1 MLACLL
7 ALMMLGGLAVLF
19 SAFMAWVLREHSAA
33 NKYRNLIRLHEATKA
48 DAASAP
54 KPVR

>member
-48 DAASAP
+48 DAASAS
-54 KPVR
+54 KSVR